1 MHVSMYVELSAYTWT
16 HTHTQTHTHTHSKFI
31 YFMIFLFPPSY
42 HTHTHLHTCH
52 VQSIVSE
59 ACGFFQYAQHLFNS
73 DSLAE
78 NLRFQHLHMYIHRIA
93 LSVILP
99 PRSRTQDRK
108 QLGLPTSPGEIT
120 TSQAQNT
127 PPKMQTEKTAPS
139 ADRDLGEATPTKM
152 ATPTKVGAAGR
163 PASRKLLK
171 QATFA
176 IGFSSANNGSG
187 GGSSSNGGQ
196 DKPRPRSE
204 SLDLPSPSSS
214 SLHSA
219 EGKGAGHQLSGKSR
233 RAQWTKQQSI
243 RSDPSAS
250 IVAAGT
256 GGGGSDAV
264 DGLGGGEREWRGL
277 NLTLLRS
284 RIQRLI
290 VVMNTSEPGSVPDA
304 GMLASLVDLV

>member
-1 MHVSMYVELSAYTWT
+1 M
-16 HTHTQTHTHTHSKFI
+16 HTHTHAQNVLVIMFVVPI
-31 YFMIFLFPPSY
+31 APCY
-42 HTHTHLHTCH
+42 HTP
-52 VQSIVSE
+52 QSIVSE
-59 ACGFFQYAQHLFNS
+59 ACGFFQYAQQLFS
-73 DSLAE
+73 SGSLAE

-99 PRSRTQDRK
+99 PRPRPQDRK
-108 QLGLPTSPGEIT
+108 QLGLPTSLGENT
-120 TSQAQNT
+120 PEAQNT
-127 PPKMQTEKTAPS
+127 PPREKTALS

-163 PASRKLLK
+163 PASRKLLLK

-176 IGFSSANNGSG
+176 IGFSSANNA

-204 SLDLPSPSSS
+204 SLDLPPSSS
-214 SLHSA
+214 LNSSPAA
-219 EGKGAGHQLSGKSR
+219 ENKGAGHQSGKSR

-243 RSDPSAS
+243 HSDPSTS
-250 IVAAGT
+250 IVAAAGDT
-256 GGGGSDAV
+256 V
-264 DGLGGGEREWRGL
+264 NGLGRSVGGGGEREWRGL
-277 NLTLLRS
+277 NLSLLRS

>member
-1 MHVSMYVELSAYTWT
+1 M
-16 HTHTQTHTHTHSKFI
+16 
-31 YFMIFLFPPSY
+31 
-42 HTHTHLHTCH
+42 
-52 VQSIVSE
+52 SE
-59 ACGFFQYAQHLFNS
+59 ACGFFQYAQQLFS
-73 DSLAE
+73 SGSLAE

-99 PRSRTQDRK
+99 PRPRPQDRK
-108 QLGLPTSPGEIT
+108 QLGLPTSLGENT
-120 TSQAQNT
+120 PEAQNLDLGT
-127 PPKMQTEKTAPS
+127 
-139 ADRDLGEATPTKM
+139 DLGEATPTKM

-163 PASRKLLK
+163 PASRKLLLK

-176 IGFSSANNGSG
+176 IGFSSANNA

-204 SLDLPSPSSS
+204 SLDLPPSSS
-214 SLHSA
+214 LNSSPAA
-219 EGKGAGHQLSGKSR
+219 ENKGAGHQSGKSR

-243 RSDPSAS
+243 HSDPSTS
-250 IVAAGT
+250 IVAAAGDT
-256 GGGGSDAV
+256 V
-264 DGLGGGEREWRGL
+264 NGLGRSVGGGGEREWRGL
-277 NLTLLRS
+277 NLSLLRS